1 MKFVTSMR
9 VAALAM
15 LTVFSTLVL
24 AQNAPA
30 GAVVVQKEKGAVR
43 AAKTVVVQGAILAI
57 DQQSR
62 RVTIKGG
69 GGNELSLLAGPE
81 VKNFSQLKVGDIV
94 TMNII
99 QSLALELKKGGTELR
114 QRTESTDTV
123 QAKPG
128 EKPMGGEASSVRIIA
143 DVTAVNRK
151 TGMVTLRGPERTLD
165 LQVKDQAMLK
175 DIAVGDQVEANYVEA
190 TVISVKGAKPSKAGK

>member
-15 LTVFSTLVL
+15 LTVFPTLVV

-69 GGNELSLLAGPE
+69 GGNEVSLLAGPE
-81 VKNFSQLKVGDIV
+81 VKNFAQLKVGDIV
-94 TMNII
+94 TMNVV

-114 QRTESTDTV
+114 QRTESSDTV

-190 TVISVKGAKPSKAGK
+190 TVISVKGAK

>member
-1 MKFVTSMR
+1 MKRLISLL
-9 VAALAM
+9 VAVLA
-15 LTVFSTLVL
+15 VVPTLVL
-24 AQNAPA
+24 AQVAPT

-43 AAKTVVVQGAILAI
+43 AAKTVILQGAITAI

-69 GGNELSLLAGPE
+69 SGNELSLLAGPE
-81 VKNFSQLKVGDIV
+81 VKNFAQLKVGDIV
-94 TMNII
+94 TLNVI

-114 QRTESTDTV
+114 QRVESSDAA

-128 EKPMGGEASSVRIIA
+128 EKPMAGEATSVRIIA
-143 DVTAVNRK
+143 DVTAVNEK

-165 LQVKDQAMLK
+165 LQVKDKTMLK
-175 DIAVGDQVEANYVEA
+175 DIDVGDQVEATYVEA
-190 TVISVKGAKPSKAGK
+190 TVISVKGATPAKSVK

>member
-175 DIAVGDQVEANYVEA
+175 DITVGDQVEANYVEA
-190 TVISVKGAKPSKAGK
+190 TVISVKGAK

>member
-1 MKFVTSMR
+1 MKHFISLL
-9 VAALAM
+9 VAVLA
-15 LTVFSTLVL
+15 VVPTLVF
-24 AQNAPA
+24 AQIAPT

-43 AAKTVVVQGAILAI
+43 VGKTVMLQGAITAI
-57 DQQSR
+57 DQESR

-69 GGNELSLLAGPE
+69 SGNELSMVAGPE
-81 VKNFSQLKVGDIV
+81 VKNFAQLKVGDIV
-94 TMNII
+94 TLNVI

-114 QRTESTDTV
+114 QRTEGTDTA

-128 EKPMGGEASSVRIIA
+128 EKPMAGEASTVRVIA

-151 TGMVTLRGPERTLD
+151 TGMVTLRGPQRTLD
-165 LQVKDQAMLK
+165 LQVKDKAMLK

-190 TVISVKGAKPSKAGK
+190 TVISVKGAKPAKAAK

>member
-190 TVISVKGAKPSKAGK
+190 TVISVKGAK

>member
-69 GGNELSLLAGPE
+69 GGHELSLLAGPE

-190 TVISVKGAKPSKAGK
+190 TVISVKGAK

>member
-62 RVTIKGG
+62 RVMIKGG

-190 TVISVKGAKPSKAGK
+190 TVISVKGAK